1 MVQCVLH
8 GVSLYKESL
17 LLRFCDFISC
27 FEPYLKDEKSYID
40 FLVYFT
46 DLVIDKDK
54 TEENPFDEI
63 DNSFARKIVKG
74 EAKFPVEK
82 ARFLLAEDKF
92 YKTQFE
98 DEIFKIPKSE
108 KAKIVEALNKF
119 GTHITLEN
127 LEEKASQLY
136 LEIISDIASGKKE
149 SIATSQNAGQK
160 DLEQKYG
167 LRLLQECKNS
177 CPCPNCS
184 TSLYIKKGEESQPYF
199 QIIQI
204 NPKTSN
210 DRFANLL
217 AVCPA
222 CAQKFEI
229 EKTQD
234 DILTL
239 AEIKQRLQENEE
251 IQEIANS
258 EKIDT
263 ELANLINN
271 ILNATETELEKLKY
285 NPVEVKEKFLPE
297 EHLLKDE
304 IIPRVAKY
312 YNFISEKLKQKV
324 ETKNFNENK
333 FRRSVKRLYEDL
345 EEKGIGKTKIFEA
358 ISERFYNITN
368 DNFTACQ
375 ILTSYFVQSCEI
387 FSEIKTEKLE
397 KE

>member
-1 MVQCVLH
+1 MQLI
-8 GVSLYKESL
+8 KELKIQNDDIDALPEECNEIL
-17 LLRFCDFISC
+17 L
-27 FEPYLKDEKSYID
+27 K
-40 FLVYFT
+40 
-46 DLVIDKDK
+46 
-54 TEENPFDEI
+54 
-63 DNSFARKIVKG
+63 
-74 EAKFPVEK
+74 
-82 ARFLLAEDKF
+82 
-92 YKTQFE
+92 
-98 DEIFKIPKSE
+98 
-108 KAKIVEALNKF
+108 
-119 GTHITLEN
+119 
-127 LEEKASQLY
+127 
-136 LEIISDIASGKKE
+136 IISDIASGKKE
-149 SIATSQNAGQK
+149 SSITNTNAGQK

-167 LRLLQECKNS
+167 LRLLQECKNI

-239 AEIKQRLQENEE
+239 VEIKQRLQENEE

-263 ELANLINN
+263 ELSNLINN

-285 NPVEVKEKFLPE
+285 NPVEVKEKFLPN

>member
-1 MVQCVLH
+1 M
-8 GVSLYKESL
+8 
-17 LLRFCDFISC
+17 RFCDFIGC
-27 FEPYLKDEKSYID
+27 FEPYLKGKKSHID
-40 FLVYFT
+40 FLVCFT
-46 DLVIDKDK
+46 NLVIDKNETD
-54 TEENPFDEI
+54 ENPFDEI
-63 DNSFARKIVKG
+63 DNSFARKIIKG
-74 EAKFPVEK
+74 EANFPVKK
-82 ARFLLAEDKF
+82 ARFLLTKGNF
-92 YKTQFE
+92 NKTQFE
-98 DEIFKIPKSE
+98 DKIYEIPKSA
-108 KAKIVEALNKF
+108 KAKIVEALNNF
-119 GTHITLEN
+119 GTHITLGN

-136 LEIISDIASGKKE
+136 YEIISDIASGKKE
-149 SIATSQNAGQK
+149 STATSTNAGQK

-167 LRLLQECKNS
+167 LRLLQECKNI

-184 TSLYIKKGEESQPYF
+184 TSLYIKKGDESQPYF

-204 NPKTSN
+204 NPKKSG

-217 AVCPA
+217 AVCPR

-263 ELANLINN
+263 ELTALIHH
-271 ILNATETELEKLKY
+271 ISNATETELGKLKY
-285 NPVEVKEKFLPE
+285 NPVEVKEKFLPS
-297 EHLLKDE
+297 EHFLRDE
-304 IIPRVAKY
+304 ITPRVVKY

-324 ETKNFNENK
+324 EAENFNENK

-345 EEKGIGKTKIFEA
+345 EAEGTEKTKIFEA
-358 ISERFYNITN
+358 ISQRFYNIAK

-375 ILTSYFVQSCEI
+375 ILTSCFVQSCEI
-387 FSEIKTEKLE
+387 FKEIKTKKLE
-397 KE
+397 KK